1 LQQKQKIKR
10 DSCKYGGKVM
20 AGAELIGKE
29 ELKEVKDVLETGI
42 LMRYG
47 FDKERKGVFKV
58 REFEQKFA
66 KYCGAKY
73 ALGVTSGS
81 SALKVALTALDVGP
95 GDQVICPAF
104 TFLATYEAVLEVGA
118 IPVMADIDES
128 LNLDP
133 DDIERK
139 LTSST
144 KAVIPVHMCGA
155 PARIDKILKIAKKH
169 KLLVLEDN
177 AQGCG
182 GAFKGKKLGTFGQMG
197 IFSFD
202 YYKTLTTGEGGM
214 ILTDS
219 QKLYNRSDWY
229 HDHGHDHNPKVSRA
243 MEGRSILGF
252 NYRMNE
258 LQGALGLAQL
268 RKLDKLIAEQKKNKQ
283 AIKDVLAQVKGVK
296 FRKIPDP
303 AGDTATFLAFNL
315 PDETKAGKFQKAMA
329 AEGVDA
335 VIFKKNAW
343 HYVPNW
349 EHFLAKSTA
358 NSKKYPFA
366 DPINRGKVKYDRK
379 SIPQAEDILGRTL
392 VMGISVKMPKERFK
406 KIKTAIEKAADVL

>member
-1 LQQKQKIKR
+1 
-10 DSCKYGGKVM
+10 M

-29 ELKEVKDVLETGI
+29 EMKEVMEVLETGV

-47 FDKERKGVFKV
+47 FDKERKGIFKV
-58 REFEQKFA
+58 REFEAAFA
-66 KYCGAKY
+66 EYCGARY

-95 GDQVICPAF
+95 GDEVIVPAF

-118 IPVMADIDES
+118 IPVMADIDET

-133 DDIERK
+133 AEIDRK
-139 LTSST
+139 RTPLT

-155 PARIDKILKIAKKH
+155 PAWIDRIVDAAKKCG
-169 KLLVLEDN
+169 LLVLEDN

-182 GAFKGKKLGTFGQMG
+182 GNFRGKKLGTFGDMG

-202 YYKTLTTGEGGM
+202 YYKTVTTGEGGM

-219 QKLYNRSDWY
+219 KALYDRSDWY
-229 HDHGHDHNPKVSRA
+229 HDHGHDHNPNVSRA
-243 MEGRSILGF
+243 MEGRTILGF

-268 RKLDKLIAEQKKNKQ
+268 RKLDYIIAEQRKNK
-283 AIKDVLAQVKGVK
+283 ALIKEALSGIRGIGFRELA
-296 FRKIPDP
+296 DP
-303 AGDTATFLAFNL
+303 EGDTATFLAFNF
-315 PDETKAGKFQKAMA
+315 PDAALAKKFQKALG
-329 AEGVDA
+329 AEGVDT
-335 VIFKKNAW
+335 VCYKENLW

-349 EHFLAKSTA
+349 EHFLARSTA
-358 NSKKYPFA
+358 NSKKYPFT
-366 DPINRGKVKYDRK
+366 DPTYTGRVDYGTQL
-379 SIPQAEDILGRTL
+379 IPRAEDLLGRTL
-392 VMGISVKMPKERFK
+392 VMGISVRMPQERMDM
-406 KIKTAIEKAADVL
+406 IRRAIEKAEKTI